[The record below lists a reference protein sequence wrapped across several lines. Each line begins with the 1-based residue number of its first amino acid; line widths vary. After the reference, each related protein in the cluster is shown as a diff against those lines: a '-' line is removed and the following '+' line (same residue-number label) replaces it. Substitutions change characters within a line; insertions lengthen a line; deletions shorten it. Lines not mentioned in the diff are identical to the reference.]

1 MPSDYEFVMPW
12 SPSVNSCWMHTRQGV
27 KLSKRGR
34 QHRKDAIALL
44 DSLNLSGELISTP
57 VSVSIVLNPPT
68 LRRYDV
74 DNFSKSLLDAL
85 THANFWVDDEL
96 VHKITIEKG
105 VKSKDGNVNVK
116 VNIMQ

>member
-1 MPSDYEFVMPW
+1 MSDYKFTMPW
-12 SPSVNSCWMHTRQGV
+12 APSVNSCWMHTRLGV

-34 QHRKDAIALL
+34 KYRVDAIALL
-44 DSLNLSGELISTP
+44 DSLGLSGELICSP

-85 THANFWVDDEL
+85 THANFWLDDEQ
-96 VHKITIEKG
+96 VHKLAISKGEKAKG
-105 VKSKDGNVNVK
+105 GNVIVE
-116 VNIMQ
+116 VNRL